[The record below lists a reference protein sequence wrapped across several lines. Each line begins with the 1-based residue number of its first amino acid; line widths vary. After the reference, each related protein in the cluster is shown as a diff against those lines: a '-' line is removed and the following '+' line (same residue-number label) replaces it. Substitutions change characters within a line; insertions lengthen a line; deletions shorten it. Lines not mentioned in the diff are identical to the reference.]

1 MSKLLEETIDRLR
14 ELPEDMQDIVAE
26 ALTRYL
32 QEIQYSINE
41 PQ

>member
-1 MSKLLEETIDRLR
+1 MSKLLEEMIQKIR

-26 ALTRYL
+26 GLVRYL
-32 QEIQYSINE
+32 QEIQYSTNE